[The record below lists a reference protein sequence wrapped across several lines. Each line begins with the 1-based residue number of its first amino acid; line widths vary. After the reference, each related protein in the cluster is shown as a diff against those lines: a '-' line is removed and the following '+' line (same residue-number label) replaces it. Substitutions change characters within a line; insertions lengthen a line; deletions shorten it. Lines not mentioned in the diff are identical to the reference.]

1 MNAMLTEFT
10 LAARPQLSTRA
21 RLQYDAVR
29 EKEVL
34 LFPEGLLVL
43 NETAA
48 AVLALCDGQRSVA
61 DIAAELGTRYSR
73 PVDQDVL
80 RLLNRL
86 AGRRLVEEAMPPRD
100 DR

>member
-1 MNAMLTEFT
+1 VNAILAELTP
-10 LAARPQLSTRA
+10 AARPRISTRA

-29 EKEVL
+29 KKEVL

-48 AVLALCDGQRSVA
+48 AVLALCDGQRSIA
-61 DIAAELGTRYSR
+61 DIAAELGARYAR

-80 RLLNRL
+80 TLLNRL
-86 AGRRLVEEAMPPRD
+86 AGRRLVEAMPQDER
-100 DR
+100 

>member
-1 MNAMLTEFT
+1 VSAGLAELTP
-10 LAARPQLSTRA
+10 LARPRLSNRA

-29 EKEVL
+29 EKQVL

-48 AVLALCDGQRSVA
+48 AVLALCDGQRSAA
-61 DIAAELGTRYSR
+61 DIAAELGAHYSH

-80 RLLNRL
+80 SLLNRL
-86 AGRRLVEEAMPPRD
+86 ASKRLVEVAAPDER
-100 DR
+100 

>member
-1 MNAMLTEFT
+1 VNAMVAELT
-10 LAARPQLSTRA
+10 LAARPKLSTRA

-61 DIAAELGTRYSR
+61 DIAAELGARYGR

-80 RLLNRL
+80 TLLNRL
-86 AGRRLVEEAMPPRD
+86 AGRRLVEAIAPDER
-100 DR
+100 

>member
-1 MNAMLTEFT
+1 VNAKVADLTLGT
-10 LAARPQLSTRA
+10 RPQLSTRA

-29 EKEVL
+29 EKEVV

-48 AVLALCDGQRSVA
+48 AVLVLCDGQRSVA
-61 DIAAELGTRYSR
+61 DIAAELGARYGR
-73 PVDQDVL
+73 LVDDDVL
-80 RLLNRL
+80 SLLNRL
-86 AGRRLVEEAMPPRD
+86 ASKRLVEAVRED

>member
-1 MNAMLTEFT
+1 MMAELT

-21 RLQYDAVR
+21 RLQYDSVR

-61 DIAAELGTRYSR
+61 DIAAELGARYGR
-73 PVDQDVL
+73 RVDQDVL
-80 RLLNRL
+80 TLLNRL
-86 AGRRLVEEAMPPRD
+86 AARRLVEAIPHDER
-100 DR
+100 